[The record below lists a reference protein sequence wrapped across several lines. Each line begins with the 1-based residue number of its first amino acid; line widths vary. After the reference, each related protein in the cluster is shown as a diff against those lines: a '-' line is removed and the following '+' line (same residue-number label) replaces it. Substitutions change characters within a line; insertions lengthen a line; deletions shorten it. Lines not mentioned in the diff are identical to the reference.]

1 MNYFNDEELKKMKD
15 TAWIDGFILGFIVG
29 VILTFAGYV
38 FLM

>member
-15 TAWIDGFILGFIVG
+15 AAWVEGFIVG
-29 VILTFAGYV
+29 VIITFAGYM